1 MTEKS
6 EAQRKNAELQSPADR
21 FGARLAARPSATQ
34 LKQRIIRQERETIT
48 EFFDAAENDESIAR
62 AAAIIVAA
70 RRRFVTGAG
79 RSEIFARLLEAD
91 LSLGLAQVSLVDD
104 THVRVL
110 DVLDVLTDVRTTDVL
125 IAFSMRRYRPETTRF
140 LEQYAV
146 RGGKIVVVADSQSS
160 PLVRF
165 ATESII
171 VSTRSASYA
180 DSGTAVVAAS
190 QLLAA
195 LTTASAKGARRRL
208 AEREVL
214 SEALG
219 IYGEQ

>member
-104 THVRVL
+104 THVR
-110 DVLDVLTDVRTTDVL
+110 VLDVLTDVRTTDVL